1 MWYEAWE
8 AWCSYHY
15 QEKAEIVERE
25 QILNQVLWYNSNIK
39 SSDQV
44 LENKT
49 LLDRGVV
56 YIKDLVNRQ
65 TSDIMSSYEFE
76 CKFKYPNF
84 LEYTKIIKAIPK
96 EWQQQISSK
105 IVSKDEDIEI
115 AEQLVKSMKF
125 VYWELMDKKII
136 VDNAREYWQKELKS
150 NIEES
155 KWEKIRERVFSVSVL
170 TKLREFQF
178 RLISCRLVT
187 NVKRAKWQKDV
198 SEKCYYCD
206 QESETVLHIMYDCKI
221 IQSIW
226 QKTWKWVSYM
236 VDKKIQLL
244 RYETIFNECMGQ
256 YKDTVNIICLIVKQ
270 FIYAQKCLKEDIS
283 IMKVLTKIQDYRK
296 IEKMCTIKSNKMRHY
311 YKKWKQIE

>member
-8 AWCSYHY
+8 VWCSYHY
-15 QEKAEIVERE
+15 QEKAEIVEHE

-84 LEYTKIIKAIPK
+84 LEYAKIIKAIPK
-96 EWQQQISSK
+96 EWRQQISSK

-115 AEQLVKSMKF
+115 AEQLVKPMKF

-136 VDNAREYWQKELKS
+136 VDNAREYWQKELKC

-178 RLISCRLVT
+178 RLISCKLVT

-226 QKTWKWVSYM
+226 QKTWKWVTYM
-236 VDKKIQLL
+236 AGKKIQLS
-244 RYETIFNECMGQ
+244 RYETIFNDST
-256 YKDTVNIICLIVKQ
+256 KTVQRHSKYNMPHCQ
-270 FIYAQKCLKEDIS
+270 TIYLRTKMLKRRHKHHES
-283 IMKVLTKIQDYRK
+283 V
-296 IEKMCTIKSNKMRHY
+296 NKNSRL
-311 YKKWKQIE
+311 